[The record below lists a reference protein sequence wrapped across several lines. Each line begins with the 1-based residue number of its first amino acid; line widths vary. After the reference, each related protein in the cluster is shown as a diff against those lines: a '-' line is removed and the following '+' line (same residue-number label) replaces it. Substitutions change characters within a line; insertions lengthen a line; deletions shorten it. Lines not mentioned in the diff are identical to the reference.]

1 MDDSLGTIEEELEQ
15 LDISTGGKTLRMSN
29 LGIILGKT
37 RGIFFGQIWELFW
50 VKLGEYFGQNKGSIL
65 GKTRGVFWAKLGE
78 YFGHI

>member
-37 RGIFFGQIWELFW
+37 RGIF
-50 VKLGEYFGQNKGSIL
+50 LGKSGNYFG
-65 GKTRGVFWAKLGE
+65 
-78 YFGHI
+78 